1 MFAICTYILYSYQ
14 NVDAHLV
21 GTGFIWEGRCQ
32 KNLER
37 FVNVDRTLNVFSYN
51 RTLQVWSKETVTFK
65 WSFRFVHSQYW
76 EVWRFAKFSIYSNI
90 LIFTGHNKQFDKIWH
105 FQGECVLVRMFS
117 KWLLLKMYL
126 MSSKKDGCRVTG
138 MFFASSKMQIILK
151 SFMTILGVKITILDP
166 EIAI

>member
-1 MFAICTYILYSYQ
+1 MCIRSRWGNTPMFAICTYILYSYQ

-37 FVNVDRTLNVFSYN
+37 FVNVDRTLNLFSYN

-65 WSFRFVHSQYW
+65 WSFRFVHIQYW

-105 FQGECVLVRMFS
+105 FQGECASKNVQQVIIIKNVLNELQKR
-117 KWLLLKMYL
+117 WL
-126 MSSKKDGCRVTG
+126 
-138 MFFASSKMQIILK
+138 
-151 SFMTILGVKITILDP
+151 
-166 EIAI
+166 